1 MSYLNDFLMRYE
13 SSKISKYE
21 LIVFL
26 ETDTFLT
33 LLKVCSSF
41 VGLVNEPTKDAKI
54 HSNSTSRESLR
65 ILYLSLMSFR
75 YIS

>member
-26 ETDTFLT
+26 ETDTF
-33 LLKVCSSF
+33 
-41 VGLVNEPTKDAKI
+41 
-54 HSNSTSRESLR
+54 
-65 ILYLSLMSFR
+65 
-75 YIS
+75 